1 MVDFLEKKASPLR
14 LLTCLHSE
22 IRCIK
27 LVIRS
32 HIYSFCFVFIVCLQ
46 WVMVAVASGAC
57 ALKIEASLISCS
69 VPAAMWGAM

>member
-27 LVIRS
+27 LSYDR
-32 HIYSFCFVFIVCLQ
+32 IYTVFVLFFIVCLQ

-57 ALKIEASLISCS
+57 ALKIEAPLISCS